1 MPELQEDRRPFV
13 HWLASRV
20 RQKEFLELR
29 ATMDVMERYLANE
42 GQSANSIYRAARN
55 FDRNILEKY
64 KKKFQGDSCFH
75 YLHSNRTEAVQRIF
89 SYLIEFAS
97 WRRYS
102 GAKPVGA
109 TTGGGV
115 ICRPQTDASSD
126 REKMMPAAGEGQMD
140 QSAER
145 IRCSEVDELLKDEK
159 FLPLRKKLAQKG
171 ICTLDQLRALNL
183 WSFMNHY
190 ELYSIGTRQKVLED
204 VTALLYP
211 AIEADDSKQFIL
223 QVGNDAYKGDTPSCA
238 FRSFCDE
245 MLRRY
250 PLRLRLLAGSKMRDG
265 SIPVHLTKDEDQ
277 LQKLTNFS
285 AYIRGNLSKEE
296 VARYAEWICSECDED
311 GLEICV
317 TEPQKTIYEPHQE
330 EQLQVA
336 ESSYHARQEAL
347 DEVPQ
352 PPHAKPQADEV
363 PQTPPAEPQVVSP
376 EVERV
381 EQLVFDADMDG
392 MSYERLKKD
401 LGMTLQDAK
410 KFVAAAMHIVDI
422 KERLIHQDAFVD
434 WDDGADQL
442 EDILEKQMQK
452 NDGYVSSTQL
462 FEFAKVE
469 MSMFL
474 NDNGMNEE
482 RMVYDMAQHLFKKVG
497 YHGKRYKF
505 TGKMHI
511 SRLEDN
517 ITSNFDIYKKYAKDQ
532 GGVFSFSALAEYL
545 ERMGI
550 ATGNLRMQM
559 RVGSEPVFF
568 YYESD
573 ILMDA
578 ESMHVD
584 TSWMDAVK
592 KALGALLAEVGGH
605 IILRHL
611 PDAWLMQLPSLP
623 GGRPWTPLLLQ
634 SVLRCYSEQL
644 NARTIPAM
652 RGQSVETLH
661 AMLVTGDNAIQN
673 FGDVVVT
680 WMMDDDI
687 EQRNFEAEELREDL
701 VDAGI
706 LRGNELIWKMP
717 KALKQDER
725 FAWDASGSRVTIK
738 VR

>member
-1 MPELQEDRRPFV
+1 MNHMTIAEKTAM
-13 HWLASRV
+13 LAS
-20 RQKEFLELR
+20 KEQVDHHTE
-29 ATMDVMERYLANE
+29 
-42 GQSANSIYRAARN
+42 QSSLN
-55 FDRNILEKY
+55 
-64 KKKFQGDSCFH
+64 
-75 YLHSNRTEAVQRIF
+75 
-89 SYLIEFAS
+89 
-97 WRRYS
+97 
-102 GAKPVGA
+102 
-109 TTGGGV
+109 
-115 ICRPQTDASSD
+115 
-126 REKMMPAAGEGQMD
+126 
-140 QSAER
+140 
-145 IRCSEVDELLKDEK
+145 EVDELLKDEK
-159 FLPLRKKLAQKG
+159 FLVLRNMLAKND
-171 ICTLDQLRALNL
+171 IRTLDQLKNL
-183 WSFMNHY
+183 KLWPFMNHY
-190 ELYSIGTRQKVLED
+190 ELYSIGKRQKVLED
-204 VTALLYP
+204 VMALLYP
-211 AIEADDSKQFIL
+211 ATKTDDSQQFVL
-223 QVGNDAYKGDTPSCA
+223 QVGKDAYKGDTPSCA

-250 PLRLRLLAGSKMRDG
+250 PLRIRLLAGSKMRDG
-265 SIPVHLTKDEDQ
+265 SIPLRPRKDEDQ

-296 VARYAEWICSECDED
+296 VARYSAWICSKCDED

-317 TEPQKTIYEPHQE
+317 TEPQKTTYEPHQE
-330 EQLQVA
+330 EPLQVA
-336 ESSYHARQEAL
+336 ESSNHAAEQEQVDEVLQTHPAKPQV

-352 PPHAKPQADEV
+352 TPPAKPQVDEVPQTPPAKLQVDEV
-363 PQTPPAEPQVVSP
+363 PQTPPAELQVVSP

-381 EQLVFDADMDG
+381 EQLILDADTDG
-392 MSYERLKKD
+392 MSYESLKKD
-401 LGMTLQDAK
+401 LGVTKQNTRQ
-410 KFVAAAMHIVDI
+410 FVAEAMHIVDMNG
-422 KERLIHQDAFVD
+422 KLIHQDAFIG
-434 WDDGADQL
+434 WDEGAAQL